1 MTPSED
7 RVGTRVLAVWVLF
20 ALWAVAVAATYA
32 RVPVEELY
40 NVSVGGVRGGLGRA
54 LVFANFPTALVAIA
68 LVLIAADRLPGRA
81 YAAAAAVTV
90 GLCAVVGGPGVVD
103 QSDLDAKPI
112 NALAAAGVAG
122 ALVLSALAAFR
133 TIPGD
138 FGAPQP
144 TTRFRS
150 YPEKARVWFT
160 HRAESVTRW
169 RQHPRAI
176 GGLVRPVASTLIVLA
191 SLPWVAAELGFY
203 LDGPFLGSELRPE
216 PGHPDIR
223 AVHLG
228 HHHGMDGS
236 LLALSALA
244 LWPIPALMGRPR
256 LRAAVA
262 AYLSLM
268 LAYGLANAVQDFWGE
283 QFFKRGWVDE
293 PLPGVLRPEAT
304 FAWLGILL
312 AAALAHRLRYRPAR

>member
-7 RVGTRVLAVWVLF
+7 RVDTRVLAVWGAF
-20 ALWAVAVAATYA
+20 ALWTAAVAATYA

-68 LVLIAADRLPGRA
+68 LLLIAADRLPGRA
-81 YAAAAAVTV
+81 YAAAAAATV

-160 HRAESVTRW
+160 HRSESVTTLG
-169 RQHPRAI
+169 QHPRAI

-236 LLALSALA
+236 LLALAAIALR
-244 LWPIPALMGRPR
+244 LVPARMRR
-256 LRAAVA
+256 LRLRGAVA
-262 AYLSLM
+262 ALLSLM

-283 QFFKRGWVDE
+283 QIVKRGWAHE
-293 PLPGVLRPEAT
+293 ALPSVLRPEVS
-304 FAWLGILL
+304 FAWLGILV
-312 AAALAHRLRYRPAR
+312 AAAFAYLLRYRPAR